1 MVFSETFDNLG
12 FAILV
17 RIRVLRNVGA
27 TLNPFAA
34 NNLLALVQGGHIA
47 SSHSYFEDVA
57 Y

>member
-27 TLNPFAA
+27 TLNPLAA